1 MEPDD
6 PISRLSNGVFCPPIA
21 RVGFSAIPWA
31 VFAEA
36 ATALSDPM
44 AASGA
49 DPDQS
54 ITEEWNITL

>member
-36 ATALSDPM
+36 ALSDPM

-49 DPDQS
+49 DPDHS
-54 ITEEWNITL
+54 ITEERNITL